1 MGENKTIAMKK
12 ILVIDDENAIRKSFM
27 LSFEDSE
34 YKVDTAQSGLEGI
47 EKVKSG
53 RYDLIFLDLKMP
65 GMNGVETLQHIRE
78 IDKNVIVYI
87 FTAFHKDYFEQLEQA
102 ANSGLAFEIVQKPL
116 DRERLLALVQT
127 ILS

>member
-1 MGENKTIAMKK
+1 MKK
-12 ILVIDDENAIRKSFM
+12 LLVIDDESAIRKSFI
-27 LSFEDSE
+27 LTFEDSG
-34 YKVDTAQSGLEGI
+34 YNVDTAQSGLEGI

-87 FTAFHKDYFEQLEQA
+87 FTAFHKEFFGQLEYA
-102 ANSGLAFEIVQKPL
+102 LNKGLTFEIVQKPL
-116 DRERLLALVQT
+116 DRDQLLSLVHT